1 MPGSSANPLLRWLPW
16 VIAGVSLVALAV
28 VIART
33 GSRDAKLEELAQRV
47 EAIDRG
53 TDPDAPAR
61 GASRGARGISA
72 QGGVTAAR
80 RRDRGRELSPQ
91 QQAAEIER
99 QRRMLEAE
107 FKADAPDPGSN
118 PLVTQLEDTVVGKDM
133 AATGLAPQDLSIEC
147 RQSLCRIAG
156 EFARGGDAEDW
167 ATMYLSAA
175 GGRIQRARTAQVR
188 QPDGSVQVIIYGT
201 RAPTT
206 R

>member
-1 MPGSSANPLLRWLPW
+1 MTPSSSNPVLRWLPW
-16 VIAGVSLVALAV
+16 AVAGACLVALAV
-28 VIART
+28 VVART
-33 GSRDAKLEELAQRV
+33 GSRDAQLQALEQRI
-47 EAIDRG
+47 EALDQMAGPESGSRIARS
-53 TDPDAPAR
+53 PAR
-61 GASRGARGISA
+61 GVSP
-72 QGGVTAAR
+72 QGSAAR
-80 RRDRGRELSPQ
+80 AARLDRRRELSPA

-107 FKADAPDPGSN
+107 FKADAPDPGSRQ
-118 PLVTQLEDTVVGKDM
+118 LVTQLEDTVVGKDM
-133 AATGLAPQDLSIEC
+133 ASTGLVPQDLAIDC

-156 EFARGGDAEDW
+156 EFQRPGDAEDW

-201 RAPTT
+201 RAPTA